1 MQIRRSDNYRG
12 IQEKNLR
19 GHSLRYSDVEQ
30 LNQQAEGMSLYLL
43 KKSPGLGQSELKG
56 SRPHKMTRDVPR
68 SVDEIQNNQE

>member
-43 KKSPGLGQSELKG
+43 KKVAR
-56 SRPHKMTRDVPR
+56 SRPVRVKGEPTPQNDPR
-68 SVDEIQNNQE
+68 CATKRG